1 MIDLS
6 NILLNKLMS
15 QTCISSASPSPY
27 LPPLSLPLTPSHLFL
42 PSLSSPSPSPLTSSH
57 FPLPPSPSPLIP
69 FSLPLFSSLLSTCFF
84 LPSLSSPS
92 HFLLIPLHLPYHFVS
107 HPSYTPL
114 PTLSIPLTSFSPLSF
129 PSSFY
134 GTDAPPSARARPAP
148 TERGLDALPHVN
160 NTLHL
165 VK

>member
-27 LPPLSLPLTPSHLFL
+27 LSPLSPLSPFPLIPLSLPSHFISL
-42 PSLSSPSPSPLTSSH
+42 PS
-57 FPLPPSPSPLIP
+57 PPSPSPLIP

-114 PTLSIPLTSFSPLSF
+114 PTLSIPLTSFSPHLLPLS
-129 PSSFY
+129 
-134 GTDAPPSARARPAP
+134 
-148 TERGLDALPHVN
+148 LP
-160 NTLHL
+160 LFS
-165 VK
+165 

>member
-84 LPSLSSPS
+84 LPLIPFSLPSHTPPPPLSLRLTSLLYPSPNPLNPS
-92 HFLLIPLHLPYHFVS
+92 HFFLP
-107 HPSYTPL
+107 PSP
-114 PTLSIPLTSFSPLSF
+114 SPLT
-129 PSSFY
+129 
-134 GTDAPPSARARPAP
+134 PPFLITSKHLAR
-148 TERGLDALPHVN
+148 L
-160 NTLHL
+160 TLIS
-165 VK
+165 

>member
-6 NILLNKLMS
+6 NILLIDESNL
-15 QTCISSASPSPY
+15 Y
-27 LPPLSLPLTPSHLFL
+27 LQCFPLSLSPSPLTPSHLFL

-92 HFLLIPLHLPYHFVS
+92 HFLLIPLHLPYHFLLP
-107 HPSYTPL
+107 PSP
-114 PTLSIPLTSFSPLSF
+114 SPLTPPL
-129 PSSFY
+129 
-134 GTDAPPSARARPAP
+134 TPPFLITSKHLAR
-148 TERGLDALPHVN
+148 L
-160 NTLHL
+160 TLIS
-165 VK
+165 